1 MPEDAN
7 TAMKYNRMTQ
17 LRSFAAEMQRTA
29 TILERQI
36 KIEEDRAGRHDPSD
50 VTYPMIARSLR
61 DRREKVSFT
70 IATLQ
75 SVMGPVADA
84 A

>member
-1 MPEDAN
+1 MTDDAKS
-7 TAMKYNRMTQ
+7 AKKYDREAH

-29 TILERQI
+29 SVLERQI
-36 KIEEDRAGRHDPSD
+36 KVEEDRAGRHDPSD
-50 VTYPMIARSLR
+50 VTYPMIARALR
-61 DRREKVSFT
+61 ARQQKVSFT

-75 SVMGPVADA
+75 SVMGPSADA